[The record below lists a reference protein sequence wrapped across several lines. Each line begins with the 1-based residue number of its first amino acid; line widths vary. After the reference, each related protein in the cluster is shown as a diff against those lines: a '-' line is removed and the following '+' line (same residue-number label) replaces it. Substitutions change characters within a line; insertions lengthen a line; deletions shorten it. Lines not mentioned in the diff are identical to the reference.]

1 MSEKIVVGIDV
12 SKAFSDICILSPN
25 NDIIKSMKIS
35 NDVIGMNLII
45 SVLEKVEDEYEDRAV
60 VIMEATA
67 HYHQILA
74 NFFRKHNY
82 EVIVINP
89 IQKWGIE
96 KYQYPKNQI
105 R

>member
-45 SVLEKVEDEYEDRAV
+45 FIPWGYYAV
-60 VIMEATA
+60 ITPVAMAA
-67 HYHQILA
+67 D
-74 NFFRKHNY
+74 
-82 EVIVINP
+82 
-89 IQKWGIE
+89 
-96 KYQYPKNQI
+96 
-105 R
+105 

>member
-74 NFFRKHNY
+74 SNFS
-82 EVIVINP
+82 
-89 IQKWGIE
+89 
-96 KYQYPKNQI
+96 
-105 R
+105 